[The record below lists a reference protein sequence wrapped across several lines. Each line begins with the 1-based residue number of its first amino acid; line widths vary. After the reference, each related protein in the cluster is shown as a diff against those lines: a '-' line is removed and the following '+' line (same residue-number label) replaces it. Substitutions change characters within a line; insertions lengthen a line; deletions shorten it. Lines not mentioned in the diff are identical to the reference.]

1 MLHTETVEGTTLE
14 LLRRLQSESMMDSF
28 CLAGEIA
35 LALYLGHR
43 KSIDL
48 DLFTPYPF
56 DVLLLKDFLETKYGF
71 RTDFLE
77 KNTLKGSINGVKI
90 DCITHAYERLGN
102 PCMEDGIRLYA
113 LEDIV
118 AMKLSAIADN
128 DSRLKDF
135 IDIAFLSTRLS
146 FYSMLKCYEHKFPK
160 SNVIRPILRGR
171 DIKKYGY
178 EFADQYIIAT
188 FPSRKYNIDEYQ
200 SLKSYF
206 LSFGIEK
213 LEQTGKE
220 YIINGEI
227 VKARKKTNNKWFET
241 QDSISY
247 WDEFSKPK
255 IVWGN
260 LNTFGSYAIAP
271 ENMFIN
277 APACM
282 IVPGNTYLLAVLN
295 SKIAD
300 YYLRTLGVVR
310 NGGFF
315 EYKPMFVEQIP
326 IPKITTEK
334 AKQIDN
340 ILSSSLSM
348 EDKDVK
354 IEEIIEGIYGL
365 SREEITFLHNL

>member
-14 LLRRLQSESMMDSF
+14 LLRRLQSESMLDSF

-118 AMKLSAIADN
+118 TMKLSAIADN

-171 DIKKYGY
+171 DVCRYGY
-178 EFADQYIIAT
+178 EWANLWIINTHNGIKGDLERIHIEDYPAIKQHLDKYWDKIESRADQGDTA
-188 FPSRKYNIDEYQ
+188 YNLRNCAY
-200 SLKSYF
+200 L
-206 LSFGIEK
+206 
-213 LEQTGKE
+213 
-220 YIINGEI
+220 
-227 VKARKKTNNKWFET
+227 
-241 QDSISY
+241 
-247 WDEFSKPK
+247 DEFSKPK

-365 SREEITFLHNL
+365 SREDHPSEARCL

>member
-14 LLRRLQSESMMDSF
+14 LLRRLQSESMLDSF

-118 AMKLSAIADN
+118 TMKLSAIADN

-171 DIKKYGY
+171 DVCRYGY
-178 EFADQYIIAT
+178 EWANLWIINTHNGIKGDLERIHIEDYPAIKQHLDKYWDKIEPRADQGDIA
-188 FPSRKYNIDEYQ
+188 YNLRNCAY
-200 SLKSYF
+200 L
-206 LSFGIEK
+206 
-213 LEQTGKE
+213 
-220 YIINGEI
+220 
-227 VKARKKTNNKWFET
+227 
-241 QDSISY
+241 
-247 WDEFSKPK
+247 DEFSKPK

>member
-14 LLRRLQSESMMDSF
+14 LLRRLQSESMLDSF

-118 AMKLSAIADN
+118 TMKLSAIADN

-171 DIKKYGY
+171 DVCRYGY
-178 EFADQYIIAT
+178 EWANLWIINTHNGIKGDLERIRIEDYPAIKQHLDKYWDKIEPRADQGDTA
-188 FPSRKYNIDEYQ
+188 YNLRNCAY
-200 SLKSYF
+200 L
-206 LSFGIEK
+206 
-213 LEQTGKE
+213 
-220 YIINGEI
+220 
-227 VKARKKTNNKWFET
+227 
-241 QDSISY
+241 
-247 WDEFSKPK
+247 DEFSKPK

>member
-14 LLRRLQSESMMDSF
+14 LLRRLQSESMLDSF

-188 FPSRKYNIDEYQ
+188 FPSRKYNIDEYFKTYKT
-200 SLKSYF
+200 LKNYLDNLVKSAKENGYTKTIYGRRRPVPE
-206 LSFGIEK
+206 LSSGNFMQRQFGERIAMNSP
-213 LEQTGKE
+213 LQGTAAD
-220 YIINGEI
+220 II
-227 VKARKKTNNKWFET
+227 
-241 QDSISY
+241 
-247 WDEFSKPK
+247 
-255 IVWGN
+255 
-260 LNTFGSYAIAP
+260 
-271 ENMFIN
+271 
-277 APACM
+277 
-282 IVPGNTYLLAVLN
+282 
-295 SKIAD
+295 KIAMINVYKRLKNERLESRLILQIHD
-300 YYLRTLGVVR
+300 ELLIETKIGEEEQVR
-310 NGGFF
+310 
-315 EYKPMFVEQIP
+315 E
-326 IPKITTEK
+326 
-334 AKQIDN
+334 
-340 ILSSSLSM
+340 ILSEEMVNAATLRVPLAIDIHSG
-348 EDKDVK
+348 KDWYEAK
-354 IEEIIEGIYGL
+354 
-365 SREEITFLHNL
+365 

>member
-14 LLRRLQSESMMDSF
+14 LLRRLQSESMLDSF

-118 AMKLSAIADN
+118 TMKLSAIADN

-171 DIKKYGY
+171 DVCRYGY
-178 EFADQYIIAT
+178 EWA
-188 FPSRKYNIDEYQ
+188 N
-200 SLKSYF
+200 LW
-206 LSFGIEK
+206 
-213 LEQTGKE
+213 
-220 YIINGEI
+220 IINTHNGIKGDLERI
-227 VKARKKTNNKWFET
+227 HIEDYPAIKQHLDK
-241 QDSISY
+241 Y
-247 WDEFSKPK
+247 WDKIESRSDQGDTAYNLRNCAYLDEFSKPK

>member
-14 LLRRLQSESMMDSF
+14 LLRRLQSESMLDSF

-171 DIKKYGY
+171 DVCRYGY
-178 EFADQYIIAT
+178 EWANLWIINTHNGIKGDLERIHIEDYPAIKQHLDKYWDKIEPRADQGDTA
-188 FPSRKYNIDEYQ
+188 YNLRNCAY
-200 SLKSYF
+200 L
-206 LSFGIEK
+206 
-213 LEQTGKE
+213 
-220 YIINGEI
+220 
-227 VKARKKTNNKWFET
+227 
-241 QDSISY
+241 
-247 WDEFSKPK
+247 DEFSKPK

>member
-14 LLRRLQSESMMDSF
+14 LLRRLQSESMLDSF

-255 IVWGN
+255 II
-260 LNTFGSYAIAP
+260 YP
-271 ENMFIN
+271 NMTKFLPFVYDRSGVMTNQKCFI
-277 APACM
+277 
-282 IVPGNTYLLAVLN
+282 ITGTHLEYLTAFSILLFLN
-295 SKIAD
+295 SV
-300 YYLRTLGVVR
+300 L
-310 NGGFF
+310 
-315 EYKPMFVEQIP
+315 
-326 IPKITTEK
+326 
-334 AKQIDN
+334 QID
-340 ILSSSLSM
+340 SLNCK
-348 EDKDVK
+348 ERQ
-354 IEEIIEGIYGL
+354 E
-365 SREEITFLHNL
+365 N

>member
-14 LLRRLQSESMMDSF
+14 LLRRLQSESMLDSF

-118 AMKLSAIADN
+118 TMKLSAIADN

-171 DIKKYGY
+171 DVCRYGY
-178 EFADQYIIAT
+178 EWANLWIINTHNGIKGDLERIHIEDYPAIKQHLDKYWDKIEPRADQGDTA
-188 FPSRKYNIDEYQ
+188 YNLRNCAY
-200 SLKSYF
+200 L
-206 LSFGIEK
+206 
-213 LEQTGKE
+213 
-220 YIINGEI
+220 
-227 VKARKKTNNKWFET
+227 
-241 QDSISY
+241 
-247 WDEFSKPK
+247 DEFSKPK

-354 IEEIIEGIYGL
+354 NRRDYRGYIRTLTRRNYF
-365 SREEITFLHNL
+365 SP

>member
-14 LLRRLQSESMMDSF
+14 LLRRLQSESMLDSF

-118 AMKLSAIADN
+118 TMKLSAIADN

-171 DIKKYGY
+171 DVCRYGY
-178 EFADQYIIAT
+178 EWANLWIINTHNGIKGDLERIHIEDYPAIKQHLDKYWDKIEPRADQGDTA
-188 FPSRKYNIDEYQ
+188 YNLRNCAY
-200 SLKSYF
+200 L
-206 LSFGIEK
+206 
-213 LEQTGKE
+213 
-220 YIINGEI
+220 
-227 VKARKKTNNKWFET
+227 
-241 QDSISY
+241 
-247 WDEFSKPK
+247 DEFSKPK

>member
-14 LLRRLQSESMMDSF
+14 LLRRLQSESMLDSF

-48 DLFTPYPF
+48 DLFTLYPF

-118 AMKLSAIADN
+118 TMKLSAIADN

-171 DIKKYGY
+171 DVCRYGY
-178 EFADQYIIAT
+178 EWANLWIINTHNGIKGDLERIHIEDYPAIKQHLDKYWDKIEPRADQGDTA
-188 FPSRKYNIDEYQ
+188 YNLRNCAY
-200 SLKSYF
+200 L
-206 LSFGIEK
+206 
-213 LEQTGKE
+213 
-220 YIINGEI
+220 
-227 VKARKKTNNKWFET
+227 
-241 QDSISY
+241 
-247 WDEFSKPK
+247 DEFSKPK

>member
-14 LLRRLQSESMMDSF
+14 LLRRLQSESMLDSF

-48 DLFTPYPF
+48 DLFTLYTF

-118 AMKLSAIADN
+118 TMKLSAIADN

-171 DIKKYGY
+171 DVCRYGY
-178 EFADQYIIAT
+178 EWANLWIINTHNGIKGDLERIHIEDYPAIKQHLDKYWDKIEPRADQGDTA
-188 FPSRKYNIDEYQ
+188 YNLRNCAY
-200 SLKSYF
+200 L
-206 LSFGIEK
+206 
-213 LEQTGKE
+213 
-220 YIINGEI
+220 
-227 VKARKKTNNKWFET
+227 
-241 QDSISY
+241 
-247 WDEFSKPK
+247 DEFSKPK

>member
-1 MLHTETVEGTTLE
+1 ML
-14 LLRRLQSESMMDSF
+14 DSF

-171 DIKKYGY
+171 DVCRYGY
-178 EFADQYIIAT
+178 EWANLWIINTHNGIKGDLERIHIEDYPAIKQHLDKYWDKIEPRADQGDTA
-188 FPSRKYNIDEYQ
+188 YNLRNCAY
-200 SLKSYF
+200 L
-206 LSFGIEK
+206 
-213 LEQTGKE
+213 
-220 YIINGEI
+220 
-227 VKARKKTNNKWFET
+227 
-241 QDSISY
+241 
-247 WDEFSKPK
+247 DEFSKPK